1 MLDLNVTVQGD
12 KVIIEGLQALAA
24 DMPHVL
30 QRGLKRINRGV
41 HRSAMDF
48 LNGPGRTVMKQ
59 KNRLR
64 GQSDDLGARP
74 GSYPVPVITGNLKR
88 LLDFIDPSQSKDRFS
103 AGPLEAI
110 VYDSAEYAN
119 VIHEG
124 TGSSTAYG
132 RRPFLDDALEH
143 FNQGGQIA
151 GILEEEVQK
160 EVKKRGLAK

>member
-12 KVIIEGLQALAA
+12 KVIIEGLQGLAA
-24 DMPHVL
+24 DMPQVLRRGL
-30 QRGLKRINRGV
+30 QRVNRGV
-41 HRSAMDF
+41 HRSAMGF

-59 KNRLR
+59 KSRLR

-88 LLDFIDPSQSKDRFS
+88 LLDFLDPGQSKDEFS

-110 VYDSAEYAN
+110 VYDSAEYAQ

-124 TGSSTAYG
+124 KGSSSAYG
-132 RRPFLDDALEH
+132 RRPFLDDALEQ
-143 FNQGGQIA
+143 FNQGGHIA
-151 GILEEEVQK
+151 GILEEEVQQ
-160 EVKKRGLAK
+160 EVGKRGLAK

>member
-1 MLDLNVTVQGD
+1 MLDLNVTIEGD
-12 KVIIEGLQALAA
+12 KVIIEGLQALAEE
-24 DMPHVL
+24 MPHVL

-59 KNRLR
+59 KNLLR

-88 LLDFIDPSQSKDRFS
+88 LFDFLDPGQSKDRFS

-132 RRPFLDDALEH
+132 RRPFLDDALEQ

-151 GILEEEVQK
+151 VVLEEELQK
-160 EVKKRGLAK
+160 EVEKRGLAK